1 MKRFLVVT
9 ITCCDRP
16 GIVERVTDVVVT
28 HGGNWE
34 ESRLA
39 RLGGDFAGI
48 VMVSVPAEQADELT
62 AALTSLANDEMTVT
76 IKDTSPAAPTTRGEH
91 LLCTLRLEGAD
102 HEGIVHD
109 VSAYLAKQ
117 DINVE
122 AMETEVVA
130 APMTAAPLFH
140 MKAQLSI
147 PPSLTIEDL
156 RDNLLLI
163 AEQLG
168 VSIDVVPVREQP

>member
-1 MKRFLVVT
+1 
-9 ITCCDRP
+9 
-16 GIVERVTDVVVT
+16 
-28 HGGNWE
+28 
-34 ESRLA
+34 
-39 RLGGDFAGI
+39 
-48 VMVSVPAEQADELT
+48 MVSVPAEQADELT
-62 AALTSLANDEMTVT
+62 TALTSLANDEMTVT
-76 IKDTSPAAPTTRGEH
+76 IKNTSPAAPTMRTEH

-122 AMETEVVA
+122 AMETEVVS

-140 MKAQLSI
+140 MQAQLSI
-147 PPSLTIEDL
+147 PPSLSIEDL